1 MPLRPDGIDHVHINV
16 DNWSDAEDWY
26 QEMRGYSMKIALV
39 QAIAV
44 AVVILGSLSGAQAAD
59 SDKAQIEAILKGYEQ
74 VLNAS
79 DVDGILKLYT
89 EDGVFMAQHNSSA
102 IGIEQVEAAYI
113 AVFQA
118 IDLKVEFDI
127 VEIEVISDDWA
138 FARTNS
144 SGTTTINATGDKIA
158 EGNQELFILQKIDGN
173 WKIARY
179 AFSTTNPRQ

>member
-26 QEMRGYSMKIALV
+26 KEMRGYIMKNRLIQTLAAAILV
-39 QAIAV
+39 F
-44 AVVILGSLSGAQAAD
+44 GSSSGAYAAD
-59 SDKAQIEAILKGYEQ
+59 SDRENILAVLKAYEQ

-79 DVDGILKLYT
+79 DVAGVLKLYT
-89 EDGVFMAQHNSSA
+89 KDGVFMAQHNASA
-102 IGIEQVEAAYI
+102 VGIHQVEAAYTG
-113 AVFQA
+113 VFQA
-118 IDLKVEFDI
+118 IDLNVEFDI
-127 VEIEVISDDWA
+127 IEVEVIADDWA